1 MVWERKWKWKSL
13 SHLQLFATPWTVTCQ
28 ALLSMGLVQA
38 RILEW
43 VAIPFSRGCFQPSNQ
58 TQVSHIVS
66 RFFTSWATRER
77 PPPQWMNEWL
87 VDFGYF
93 HVCIQTAF
101 IQNKWL
107 YKHTYIICHVLRD
120 PLCTTRE
127 YMLPKA
133 VNFWLLLKLDSLDPL
148 VKWARMS
155 QISCHPQ
162 HLSLIL
168 QHSYVLNLKVYW
180 EWQRHVC

>member
-1 MVWERKWKWKSL
+1 MDCNLPGTSVHGACPGKNTGVGRHALLQGVFPTQQSNPGLPNYEQILHQL
-13 SHLQLFATPWTVTCQ
+13 SHQGTP
-28 ALLSMGLVQA
+28 
-38 RILEW
+38 
-43 VAIPFSRGCFQPSNQ
+43 
-58 TQVSHIVS
+58 
-66 RFFTSWATRER
+66 
-77 PPPQWMNEWL
+77 PPPQKNEWI

-93 HVCIQTAF
+93 HICIQTAF

-148 VKWARMS
+148 VKWARTS

-180 EWQRHVC
+180 EWQRHAC